1 MTDLSFILQCLL
13 NGAIYYEQ
21 LSNCY
26 KIKQI
31 GSGALIVDQL
41 FSSMP
46 RDIRWSLCNFP
57 DRTVY
62 HAVMC

>member
-1 MTDLSFILQCLL
+1 MTDLKFILQCLL
-13 NGAIYYEQ
+13 NGAIYYDQ

-41 FSSMP
+41 FSSIP
-46 RDIRWSLCNFP
+46 REID
-57 DRTVY
+57 
-62 HAVMC
+62 